1 MTRLPRLSVATLA
14 AILAGPA
21 CRPVTEPPPPA
32 GRFVPPTPQPRR
44 TLHPQPELIQWVT
57 AWQGVQKQVSS
68 LQQEL
73 QQLQQIHLDNH
84 FDSFLD
90 LDPESLDLSRL
101 TSLFHFLER
110 GYFTIEREIL
120 VRLLE
125 RRIARQSSPVALP
138 PDQPASLQ
146 DRVASALQRDE
157 LRTVDLETAL
167 EFYRRPGGAE
177 FTIPDSLSETE
188 TTELRNAVAAML
200 TETRDRIG
208 SLDRQIANLRQ
219 QAGLPAPA
227 AIPPMAPPPAP
238 ETNATSPDE
247 PQDKLPDES

>member
-1 MTRLPRLSVATLA
+1 MTRLPWLSVPMLA
-14 AILAGPA
+14 AILAEPA

-110 GYFTIEREIL
+110 GYFTIER
-120 VRLLE
+120 
-125 RRIARQSSPVALP
+125 
-138 PDQPASLQ
+138 
-146 DRVASALQRDE
+146 
-157 LRTVDLETAL
+157 
-167 EFYRRPGGAE
+167 
-177 FTIPDSLSETE
+177 
-188 TTELRNAVAAML
+188 
-200 TETRDRIG
+200 
-208 SLDRQIANLRQ
+208 
-219 QAGLPAPA
+219 
-227 AIPPMAPPPAP
+227 
-238 ETNATSPDE
+238 
-247 PQDKLPDES
+247 

>member
-1 MTRLPRLSVATLA
+1 MIRLPRLSMPVLA
-14 AILAGPA
+14 ALLAGA
-21 CRPVTEPPPPA
+21 SCRPVTEPPPPA

-84 FDSFLD
+84 FDSFLA
-90 LDPESLDLSRL
+90 LDPDSLDLSRL

-120 VRLLE
+120 IRLLE

-138 PDQPASLQ
+138 PEQPASLR
-146 DRVASALQRDE
+146 DRVASAMQRDE

-177 FTIPDSLSETE
+177 FTIPDALSETE
-188 TTELRNAVAAML
+188 TTELRTAVASML
-200 TETRDRIG
+200 TETRRRIE
-208 SLDRQIANLRQ
+208 SLDRRIADLRQ
-219 QAGLPAPA
+219 QAGLPVPA
-227 AIPPMAPPPAP
+227 ATPSLAPPPAEKP
-238 ETNATSPDE
+238 EPASPDE
-247 PQDKLPDES
+247 TPQES

>member
-1 MTRLPRLSVATLA
+1 MTRLPWLSVPMLA
-14 AILAGPA
+14 AILAEPA

-90 LDPESLDLSRL
+90 LDPESLNLSRL

-120 VRLLE
+120 ARLLE

-138 PDQPASLQ
+138 PDQPASLR
-146 DRVASALQRDE
+146 DRVASAMQRDE

-177 FTIPDSLSETE
+177 FTIPDTLSETE
-188 TTELRNAVAAML
+188 TSELRTAVASML
-200 TETRDRIG
+200 TETRRRIE
-208 SLDRQIANLRQ
+208 SLDRQIADLRQ
-219 QAGLPAPA
+219 QAGLPVPA
-227 AIPPMAPPPAP
+227 ALPPPEPPPAE
-238 ETNATSPDE
+238 ETNAESQDDSP
-247 PQDKLPDES
+247 QES

>member
-1 MTRLPRLSVATLA
+1 MIRRTWLSALLLA
-14 AILAGPA
+14 AILAAPA

-57 AWQGVQKQVSS
+57 AWQGVQQQVSS

-84 FDSFLD
+84 FDSFLE

-138 PDQPASLQ
+138 PDQAASLK
-146 DRVASALQRDE
+146 DRVASAMQRDE

-177 FTIPDSLSETE
+177 FTIPDALSETE
-188 TTELRNAVAAML
+188 TSELRTAVASML
-200 TETRDRIG
+200 AETRLRIE
-208 SLDRQIANLRQ
+208 SLDRQIADLRQ
-219 QAGLPAPA
+219 QAGLPVPA
-227 AIPPMAPPPAP
+227 AIPPTAPPPAEKP
-238 ETNATSPDE
+238 HADSPQESKD
-247 PQDKLPDES
+247 DRPDDS

>member
-1 MTRLPRLSVATLA
+1 MNRLPRLSMPVLA
-14 AILAGPA
+14 AILAGPS
-21 CRPVTEPPPPA
+21 CRPVAEPPPPA

-84 FDSFLD
+84 FDSFLG
-90 LDPESLDLSRL
+90 LDPDSLDLSRL
-101 TSLFHFLER
+101 ASLFHFLER

-138 PDQPASLQ
+138 PEQPASLR
-146 DRVASALQRDE
+146 DRVAGAMQRDE

-177 FTIPDSLSETE
+177 FTIPDALSETE
-188 TTELRNAVAAML
+188 AAELRSTVASML
-200 TETRDRIG
+200 TETRRRIE
-208 SLDRQIANLRQ
+208 SLDRRIADLRK
-219 QAGLPAPA
+219 QAGLPVLSVPPA
-227 AIPPMAPPPAP
+227 LAPPPAEKP
-238 ETNATSPDE
+238 EPESPDE
-247 PQDKLPDES
+247 SPQES